1 MHNEAAIR
9 LGPVCP
15 LHTPFPYP
23 FILKEKFLDN

>member
-15 LHTPFPYP
+15 LHPARSHS
-23 FILKEKFLDN
+23 FILKKKFLDN